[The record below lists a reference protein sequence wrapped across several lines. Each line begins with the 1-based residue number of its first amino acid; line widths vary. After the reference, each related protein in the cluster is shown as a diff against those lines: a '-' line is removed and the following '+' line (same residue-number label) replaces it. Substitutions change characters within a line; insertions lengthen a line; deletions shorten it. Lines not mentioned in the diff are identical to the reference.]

1 MRMNKNQETTVN
13 FTTEDGEVAVFRV
26 IEETKIGGV
35 KYLLVLDDIEEEEE
49 EALIL
54 KEVPN
59 EGAEALYDIVEDEKE
74 LTAVAAIF
82 EELLDDLELVTQ
94 E

>member
-1 MRMNKNQETTVN
+1 MSKNQDTVVN
-13 FTTEDGEVAVFRV
+13 FTTEDGDVAVLRV
-26 IEETKIGGV
+26 VEETKINGV
-35 KYLLVLDDIEEEEE
+35 KYLLVVDEIEDEEE

-54 KEVPN
+54 RETSA
-59 EGAEALYDIVEDEKE
+59 EGAEEALYDIVDDEKE

-82 EELLDDLELVTQ
+82 EELVGDLELVTQ

>member
-1 MRMNKNQETTVN
+1 MNKNQDTTVN

-35 KYLLVLDDIEEEEE
+35 TYLLVLDDVEGEEE

-54 KEVPN
+54 KEIPN
-59 EGAEALYDIVEDEKE
+59 ESAEEALYDIVEDEKE
-74 LTAVAAIF
+74 LSAVAAMF
-82 EELLDDLELVTQ
+82 EELLDEFELVTG

>member
-1 MRMNKNQETTVN
+1 MNKNQETTVN

-35 KYLLVLDDIEEEEE
+35 TYLLVLDDVEGEED

-54 KEVPN
+54 KEISN
-59 EGAEALYDIVEDEKE
+59 ESAEEALYDIVEDEKE
-74 LTAVAAIF
+74 LTAVAAVF
-82 EELLDDLELVTQ
+82 EELLDEFELVTG

>member
-1 MRMNKNQETTVN
+1 MSKDLDTTVN
-13 FTTEDGEVAVFRV
+13 FTTEDGEVAVFKI

-35 KYLLVLDDIEEEEE
+35 KYLLVLDDIDGEEE

-54 KEVPN
+54 KEKPS
-59 EGAEALYDIVEDEKE
+59 EGAEEALYDIVDDEKE
-74 LTAVAAIF
+74 LNAVASVF
-82 EELLDDLELVTQ
+82 EELLEDLELVTQ